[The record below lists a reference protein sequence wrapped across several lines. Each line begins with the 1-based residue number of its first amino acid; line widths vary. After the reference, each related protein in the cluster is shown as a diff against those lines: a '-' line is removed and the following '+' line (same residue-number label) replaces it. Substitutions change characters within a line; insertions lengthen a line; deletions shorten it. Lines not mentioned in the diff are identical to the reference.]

1 MIQNQIMESTKK
13 NDGISPV
20 KANRLYWMGRYAQR
34 AYMALHLLRK
44 HYDRMIDE
52 DSSAYKD
59 FCTKMGIEDKYVSP
73 ENFIECYLYD
83 EANSDSVVN
92 MLESLRDNAILLREE
107 IKSET
112 LSYIQLAINY
122 MKSGK
127 AMGKGLG
134 GLQYITDCLLAFW
147 GSVDERILTQ
157 SVRYIIKFG
166 KLVESIDL
174 HIRFE
179 YPFER
184 IEDLYDRLSEYFS
197 VDSEL
202 FDKVQFY
209 AVGKQLH
216 SHDYKNLTT
225 LSSLNTIF
233 RA

>member
-1 MIQNQIMESTKK
+1 MVQNQTMETPKK
-13 NDGISPV
+13 NDGISPI

-59 FCTKMGIEDKYVSP
+59 FCTKMGIENKYASP
-73 ENFIECYLYD
+73 EDFTESYLYD
-83 EANSDSVVN
+83 HANPDAVIN
-92 MLESLRDNAILLREE
+92 MLECLRDNAILVREE

-127 AMGKGLG
+127 KQGKGLG
-134 GLQYITDCLLAFW
+134 GLQYITDCILAFW
-147 GSVDERILTQ
+147 GSVDERIFTRP
-157 SVRYIIKFG
+157 VRHIILFG
-166 KLVESIDL
+166 KFVESIDL

-179 YPFER
+179 YPHGR
-184 IEDLYDRLSEYFS
+184 IENLYDRLNEYFT
-197 VDSEL
+197 VDRAL
-202 FDKVQFY
+202 FDEIQFD
-209 AVGKQLH
+209 ALGKQLLGN
-216 SHDYKNLTT
+216 DYRNSST
-225 LSSLNTIF
+225 LVYLNAIF